1 MSSCALSHVDAFI
14 LNSYLAPATISTAL
28 VRHTFADCRSFPPI
42 FEMNREGLMSSRS
55 ERYLA
60 NAEKCQQV
68 ADAANTS
75 GTKRLYGV
83 LASQWRQLA
92 EEADRT
98 DQIGSPALLEKI
110 RHAHTLRQ
118 IDEAEGAIR
127 ELVALA

>member
-1 MSSCALSHVDAFI
+1 
-14 LNSYLAPATISTAL
+14 
-28 VRHTFADCRSFPPI
+28 
-42 FEMNREGLMSSRS
+42 MSSRS

-60 NAEKCQQV
+60 NAEKCQQS

-92 EEADRT
+92 EEADWT
-98 DQIGSPALLEKI
+98 DQIGSPALPVKI

-127 ELVALA
+127 EFGEALKGGHWPKEHRQLADK